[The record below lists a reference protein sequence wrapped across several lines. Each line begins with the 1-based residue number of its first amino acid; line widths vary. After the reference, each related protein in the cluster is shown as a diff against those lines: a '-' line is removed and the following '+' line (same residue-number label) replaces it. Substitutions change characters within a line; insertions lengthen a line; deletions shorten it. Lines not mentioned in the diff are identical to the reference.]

1 MSVVNEECL
10 ELKNIKYKTMLLSG
24 VPSSTEIRNS
34 NSLLNLDK
42 FLEDDK
48 TNNQNEPWNK
58 LDNTTK
64 TKKMLTFAENYS
76 KEKEFSEQ
84 EQALLIAFLK
94 DCLERKKLQRVKE
107 VEYNKE
113 TGEIKDI
120 PALHFNKPSKH
131 FTLKNCDKRVSTLK
145 SLPPKKVRGTVKNS
159 HNKVNVVDSDDS
171 EQELDSKQMVQI
183 ADEVKEEVKQEVKE
197 EVKVV
202 VKEKQVKPRKKKVII
217 EAV

>member
-64 TKKMLTFAENYS
+64 TKKQF
-76 KEKEFSEQ
+76 Q
-84 EQALLIAFLK
+84 
-94 DCLERKKLQRVKE
+94 LQ
-107 VEYNKE
+107 
-113 TGEIKDI
+113 
-120 PALHFNKPSKH
+120 
-131 FTLKNCDKRVSTLK
+131 
-145 SLPPKKVRGTVKNS
+145 
-159 HNKVNVVDSDDS
+159 
-171 EQELDSKQMVQI
+171 
-183 ADEVKEEVKQEVKE
+183 
-197 EVKVV
+197 
-202 VKEKQVKPRKKKVII
+202 
-217 EAV
+217 

>member
-64 TKKMLTFAENYS
+64 TKKMLIFAENYS

-84 EQALLIAFLK
+84 EQILLIAFLK

-120 PALHFNKPSKH
+120 PALHFNKPTKH

-159 HNKVNVVDSDDS
+159 HSKVNVVDSDDS
-171 EQELDSKQMVQI
+171 EQELDGKQI
-183 ADEVKEEVKQEVKE
+183 AQIEEVKEEVKEVVKE
-197 EVKVV
+197 AT
-202 VKEKQVKPRKKKVII
+202 KEKQVKPRKKKVII
-217 EAV
+217 